1 MLILNM
7 WKEIY
12 QNCYSVL
19 CCQYYNSHY
28 NLPSNIDFC
37 NVEYSNIQSID
48 IQSTD
53 IQSTDIQHT
62 NIESTDI
69 LVCPGIVS
77 NSDIEIEDD
86 YDIIDDDDINI

>member
-28 NLPSNIDFC
+28 NLPTNIDFC
-37 NVEYSNIQSID
+37 NVEYSNIQSN
-48 IQSTD
+48 
-53 IQSTDIQHT
+53 
-62 NIESTDI
+62 NIESSDILVCPGIVSNSDI

>member
-28 NLPSNIDFC
+28 NLPSNIDLC
-37 NVEYSNIQSID
+37 NVEYSNIQSN
-48 IQSTD
+48 
-53 IQSTDIQHT
+53 
-62 NIESTDI
+62 NIESSDI

>member
-37 NVEYSNIQSID
+37 NVEYSNIQSN
-48 IQSTD
+48 
-53 IQSTDIQHT
+53 
-62 NIESTDI
+62 NIESSDI

>member
-28 NLPSNIDFC
+28 NLPTNIDFC
-37 NVEYSNIQSID
+37 NVEYSNIQSN
-48 IQSTD
+48 
-53 IQSTDIQHT
+53 
-62 NIESTDI
+62 NIESSDI